1 MFKYKKSLWWEA
13 FCNVWSNLLT
23 VNFATVLL
31 FLDDK
36 VPFLSLSR
44 GGLWQEHGYHITDSM
59 WQSNVSELT
68 LDDKVYDPAS

>member
-1 MFKYKKSLWWEA
+1 MFMVGSIMQCMKDCINCLI
-13 FCNVWSNLLT
+13 
-23 VNFATVLL
+23 NFATVSL

-36 VPFLSLSR
+36 VPLLSLSR
-44 GGLWQEHGYHITDSM
+44 GGLWQEHGYFLTVSK